1 MRGLLLSA
9 VASAVLAFGGA
20 TVSTTPAQAY
30 AKCLRIGYYTYCV
43 AKYYNPRYCV
53 YRDNYIYCRPH

>member
-1 MRGLLLSA
+1 MRGRMLSV

-53 YRDNYIYCRPH
+53 CRYNYICCRPY